1 MEAAKGQ
8 LEPDSLA
15 VPADA
20 NARRPEK
27 VFGKIYYSLYWNTRK
42 RIGRKHWRRLWKPH
56 LKVNKIEGGACRIML
71 RAGFL

>member
-42 RIGRKHWRRLWKPH
+42 RIGRK
-56 LKVNKIEGGACRIML
+56 LKEGLVA
-71 RAGFL
+71 